1 MSIEQTTHSPPRRH
15 TFLEALLNTSKPYG
29 VGARGGRPFEGSS
42 LLSRR
47 QMLRRM
53 CAGFGMVGL
62 AGLIGPQAAFAAS
75 TLPAPHFRPRA
86 KRVIFLFMNGGPSHV
101 DTFDP
106 KPALKEFEG
115 HQPAGELYK
124 KNKGTGFMPS
134 PLRFERC
141 GKSGIEVSE
150 TLPCIGRVIDDCC
163 VIRSMRT
170 DVPNHEPALIQM
182 HTGNVQPIRPSI
194 GSWLLYG
201 LGTENQNLPG
211 YVVLRPTAKIVVG
224 PALWSNSFLPAEF
237 QATSVIT
244 ADMKVEKLIAN
255 IRNPKLTETEQREQL
270 DLLAR
275 LNRLHLAQR
284 DGDAEL
290 DGQIKAMETAFHMQR
305 EAMETFDISR
315 EPESIRN
322 AYGDTPFARSCLLA
336 RRLVESGVRFV
347 TVYYVASD
355 NQPWD
360 THTNHDERHRKL
372 CADGDRAAAALISDL
387 KGRGLLDDT
396 LVIWGG
402 EFGRTPY
409 SEVREENKEK
419 QKPGRDHHHTAFS
432 MLLAGGGVKGGTV
445 YGVTDELGMNVVEN
459 PVHVHDFHA
468 TILHLLGLDHERLTY
483 RYAGRDFRLTDVH
496 GRVVS
501 DIIA

>member
-1 MSIEQTTHSPPRRH
+1 MWTDGQSN
-15 TFLEALLNTSKPYG
+15 FGLLN
-29 VGARGGRPFEGSS
+29 
-42 LLSRR
+42 RR
-47 QMLRRM
+47 QMLHRM

-62 AGLIGPQAAFAAS
+62 AGMLGPQSLLAAAAS
-75 TLPAPHFRPRA
+75 AGSATRLPHFTPRA

-106 KPALKEFEG
+106 KPKLKELEG
-115 HQPAGELYK
+115 QQPTGELYK

-134 PLRFERC
+134 PLSFSKY
-141 GKSGIEVSE
+141 GQSGIEVSE
-150 TLPCIGRVIDDCC
+150 TLPNIARVIDDCC
-163 VIRSMRT
+163 VIRSMKT

-201 LGTENQNLPG
+201 LGTENENLPG
-211 YVVLRPTAKIVVG
+211 YVVLRPSPKIVVG

-237 QATSVIT
+237 QATSVVT
-244 ADMKVEKLIAN
+244 ADMKVDNLLAN
-255 IRNPKLTETEQREQL
+255 IKNPKLSREQQRQQL
-270 DLLAR
+270 DLVQA
-275 LNRLHLAQR
+275 LNRRHAAHR
-284 DGDAEL
+284 ENDSEL
-290 DGQIKAMETAFHMQR
+290 NGQIKAMETAFQMQKH
-305 EAMETFDISR
+305 AMDTFDISK
-315 EPESIRN
+315 EPQHVRDS
-322 AYGDTPFARSCLLA
+322 YGDSRFAKSCLLA

-347 TVYYVASD
+347 TVYYTSD
-355 NQPWD
+355 SNNQPWD
-360 THTNHDERHRKL
+360 THSDHDSGHRKL
-372 CADGDRAAAALISDL
+372 CADADKPTAALISDL
-387 KGRGLLDDT
+387 KERGLLKDT

-409 SEVREENKEK
+409 AENRDK
-419 QKPGRDHHHTAFS
+419 QKVGRDHHHTAFS

-445 YGVTDELGMNVVEN
+445 YGTSDELGMGVADS

-496 GRVVS
+496 GQVVR